1 MPTETLND
9 IQFKARSGAQ
19 VTVDKAEGIVECF
32 VAGIGNKDSVG
43 DIVLPG
49 AFTESLKRRKP
60 RVVWGHS
67 WNEPI
72 GKVLEIYEV
81 PNSDPRLPQK
91 MKSAG
96 IGGLFAKV
104 QFNLGAEKG
113 REAFANVAFFG
124 EEQEWSIGYKTLQ
137 ATFDPIQQANML
149 KEVELYEVSPVLH
162 GANQLTG
169 TISVKDGETGACGT
183 NGCECSVKST
193 TIEPEAPEGIVFE
206 KGFMMGRMPMLMIPL
221 PMPKPEGNPT
231 DTSGRDIWSRGEAGP
246 IGSEDRL
253 KLATEIHGRTKVP
266 IKIVEATE
274 NMVVF
279 LRKMVDGT
287 DRMYRMPYH
296 KTDSG
301 QYMFGKPARVKPQTV
316 YTPDNTPGPPNP
328 LGHMHRKP
336 NSGPILGKDPNS
348 EEIKDGAPILIP
360 CAVESILETKDALSP
375 IFEYYEA
382 TVTPSSGGLIIT
394 DYKPEFRE
402 AADTALKA
410 LGGKLGRG
418 GGLGKGRRAGRAL
431 TARFDPKA
439 WDGDHDG
446 LVQEGTPFERP
457 SIPGINTNLPG
468 QRPTRQKP
476 KESPDDHR
484 SSRQQGGMRSGW
496 GQNAKPGAVPRPPPE
511 PEAKPEPVVDQ
522 AKVSSL
528 NSQIDK
534 LRTGKLDPLLKKLRK
549 AEEDGNEKEARRIRA
564 EMAPLQDEEG
574 RMREQLGEAMGK
586 GRALAGMRSLV
597 KRRDPEKAQE
607 MRDLHAQL
615 TASHPMY
622 LGEDMDS
629 AVLDAI
635 DIFDGRL
642 PQYENDAAYLRQ
654 TATDFRERRGDNED
668 IERGRDPF
676 AEISDEDLNAAA
688 DLLDQAAD
696 AIEKHPIDI
705 DEIFEGMTG
714 ERGMPDATERM
725 HEALAARERGGL
737 PFSSQRD
744 ERQRGIG
751 EYFKG
756 IATEDLEREID
767 FIRSLNTHPNNRVAE
782 DVTAMQ
788 EIYGD
793 YRRMYRRHDRVM
805 EELELRDMDDLFRDQ
820 GTRNEEIRDMSIRQL
835 RNSDIHPDAYQSL
848 ENTFSSFPDD
858 DPIWDMSLR
867 EIAKEDGGMYFG
879 DNDIEDIIRTDA
891 RYRSSAPG
899 TPKPR
904 GRGRHGFHEGP
915 PGYDPDE
922 GREDRVDPDGP
933 DAGRGGGG
941 GMRSRRGNDDDLAD
955 DEDYSDWLARNHG
968 MTDETLDEM
977 AREYDEPPNSGMR
990 SMTSGDRRKRIG
1002 ELNEKLQVLDES
1014 IARAGRFENP
1024 DYKRMVDT
1032 ENRLAAEISG
1042 LRRSE
1047 TLFNLESGSRSRIAA
1062 KKTLELNLT
1071 EDEIGSLRNHIQ
1083 EMVKG
1088 NPDKKVNG
1096 ALASYDT
1103 LLANAKNG
1111 KIKVPAKVYDNIV
1124 DHWDKATGGKKI
1136 HPKTGRDILEFA
1148 AMSDD
1153 SKFTSTSVGQGDDR
1167 YSGFGTQRVN
1177 NGAPAEITPR
1187 MQKEMLGGMR
1197 YQRDTGQGV
1206 DDTGARLRDVS
1217 QLDMNE
1223 VLDADEETW
1232 TPGVQGGGLFP
1243 LRQPGGHSLMFN
1255 AMEADGHGSPRQWQI
1270 VRGHHG
1276 MRSMLYRQGD
1286 KEIAPSALPGEKP
1299 VGGRQVGT
1307 EMPNPK
1313 LQGKKF
1319 NEVKPANWDQM
1330 DEEAQW
1336 DFVSSLLPWTKDR
1349 PDGIRRADLDKLILE
1364 LAKKIDVK
1372 ERRQNRREGKFETLQ
1387 ERRARRAEQGVKL
1400 PTREPAKAPA
1410 EPKPQTPQGAAQE
1423 RRETLTA
1430 LDNLF
1435 ARIHTQAQDA
1445 STAGELEDE
1454 HLDLWGK
1461 AMDILSDS
1469 DDLTYSQI
1477 EALDAL
1483 FDEYLSKDFENLSA
1497 AESASRRSALGQK
1510 QNIETLLAKYR
1521 GDRDIQ
1527 QGDTDAAQHLGG
1539 GDDIVDPTEAGDA
1552 VATGG
1557 MRSMVSRNRQLFPAT
1572 SPVRNYVQAPR
1583 PKPNSGMRATREGRT
1598 QISGEATWFKKIED
1612 SLSREISEARKDDNR
1627 TTVKALELLKQILSR
1642 QESGKTGDKRTNAG
1656 LLTVTQAEIDQILE
1670 GLMNVVD
1677 RQVAADGSRAQIFI
1691 DLMEKLSEAAMST
1704 FILKTSDEIHSRT
1717 QKRTN
1722 SRGDQVTIPLNS

>member
-1 MPTETLND
+1 MPTNLLAD
-9 IQFKARSGAQ
+9 VQFKARTGVQ

-231 DTSGRDIWSRGEAGP
+231 NTSGRDIWSRGEAGP

-431 TARFDPKA
+431 TSRFDPKA

-549 AEEDGNEKEARRIRA
+549 AEEDGNDKEARRIRA

-586 GRALAGMRSLV
+586 GRALAGMRS
-597 KRRDPEKAQE
+597 
-607 MRDLHAQL
+607 
-615 TASHPMY
+615 
-622 LGEDMDS
+622 
-629 AVLDAI
+629 
-635 DIFDGRL
+635 
-642 PQYENDAAYLRQ
+642 
-654 TATDFRERRGDNED
+654 
-668 IERGRDPF
+668 
-676 AEISDEDLNAAA
+676 
-688 DLLDQAAD
+688 
-696 AIEKHPIDI
+696 
-705 DEIFEGMTG
+705 
-714 ERGMPDATERM
+714 
-725 HEALAARERGGL
+725 
-737 PFSSQRD
+737 QRD
-744 ERQRGIG
+744 DRQRAVG

-756 IATEDLEREID
+756 ITTDDLEREIS
-767 FIRSLNTHPNNRVAE
+767 FIRSLNVGGINPGGYAAGQYYGPSVRE
-782 DVTAMQ
+782 DVEAM
-788 EIYGD
+788 ENIYGD
-793 YRRMYRRHDRVM
+793 SRRMRRRHDRVM
-805 EELELRDMDDLFRDQ
+805 EELELRDWDDIFEGE
-820 GTRNEEIRDMSIRQL
+820 GTGREEIRDMSIREL
-835 RNSDIHPDAYQSL
+835 RSSDVHPDVYEPL

-858 DPIWDMSLR
+858 DPVWDMPLR
-867 EIAKEDGGMYFG
+867 EIAEVDRGSNNLYFS
-879 DNDIEDIIRTDA
+879 DRDIERMIDTDA
-891 RYRSSAPG
+891 NYRSGSPG
-899 TPKPR
+899 TPRPR

-922 GREDRVDPDGP
+922 GREDRVDPNGP
-933 DAGRGGGG
+933 DAGRGG

-1002 ELNEKLQVLDES
+1002 ELNEKLQVLDEG
-1014 IARAGRFENP
+1014 IARAGRFEDP

-1088 NPDKKVNG
+1088 NTDKKVNG

-1153 SKFTSTSVGQGDDR
+1153 GKFTSTSLGQGDDR

-1177 NGAPAEITPR
+1177 NGAPAKITPR
-1187 MQKEMLGGMR
+1187 MQQEMLSGMR
-1197 YQRDTGQGV
+1197 SQR
-1206 DDTGARLRDVS
+1206 A
-1217 QLDMNE
+1217 
-1223 VLDADEETW
+1223 
-1232 TPGVQGGGLFP
+1232 
-1243 LRQPGGHSLMFN
+1243 PGGHSLMFN
-1255 AMEADGHGSPRQWQI
+1255 AMQEDRHGSPRQWQI

-1276 MRSMLYRQGD
+1276 MRSIGSD
-1286 KEIAPSALPGEKP
+1286 KEIAPSALPGDKP

-1430 LDNLF
+1430 MDNLF

>member
-1 MPTETLND
+1 MPIETLND
-9 IQFKARSGAQ
+9 IQFKARTGAQ
-19 VTVDKAEGIVECF
+19 VTVDSAEGIVECF

-67 WNEPI
+67 WNDPI

-81 PNSDPRLPQK
+81 PNSDSRLPEK

-137 ATFDPIQQANML
+137 ATFDPVKQANML

-193 TIEPEAPEGIVFE
+193 AIEPEAPEGIVFE
-206 KGFMMGRMPMLMIPL
+206 KGFMMGRMPMVMIPL
-221 PMPKPEGNPT
+221 PMPKPEGSST
-231 DTSGRDIWSRGEAGP
+231 DASSRDIWSRGEAGP
-246 IGSEDRL
+246 LNSEDRL

-287 DRMYRMPYH
+287 ERMYRMPYH

-328 LGHMHRKP
+328 LGHIHHKP
-336 NSGPILGKDPNS
+336 NSGPILGKDPNN
-348 EEIKDGAPILIP
+348 EEVKDGAPILIP
-360 CAVESILETKDALSP
+360 CDIESILETKDALSP
-375 IFEYYEA
+375 ILEYYEA

-431 TARFDPKA
+431 TARFDPRA
-439 WDGDHDG
+439 WDGDNDG

-468 QRPTRQKP
+468 QPHTRQKP
-476 KESPDDHR
+476 KDSPDDHR
-484 SSRQQGGMRSGW
+484 SRPQRGMRSVWDG
-496 GQNAKPGAVPRPPPE
+496 KPGTVREQGDWRTPGRPE
-511 PEAKPEPVVDQ
+511 SEAKPEPVVDE

-549 AEEDGNEKEARRIRA
+549 AEEDGNDKEARRIRA

-574 RMREQLGEAMGK
+574 RLREQLGEAMGK
-586 GRALAGMRSLV
+586 GRALMGMRSMKEWRNPKKAEEL
-597 KRRDPEKAQE
+597 RDI
-607 MRDLHAQL
+607 HARM
-615 TASHPMY
+615 TATHPMY
-622 LGEDMDS
+622 LGEDIDS
-629 AVLDAI
+629 AVLDAT
-635 DIFDGRL
+635 DIFDGRM
-642 PQYENDAAYLRQ
+642 PQYGNNASYLRQ
-654 TATDFRERRGDNED
+654 TATDFRERRGDNDD
-668 IERGRDPF
+668 IADGIDPF

-696 AIEKHPIDI
+696 AIEKNPIDV

-714 ERGMPDATERM
+714 ESGPATPERHSM
-725 HEALAARERGGL
+725 TSGI

-744 ERQRGIG
+744 ERQRAIG
-751 EYFKG
+751 EYFSG
-756 IATEDLEREID
+756 IATEDLEREIA
-767 FIRSLNTHPNNRVAE
+767 FIRSLNTHPRNRVAE
-782 DVTAMQ
+782 DVAAMR

-793 YRRMYRRHDRVM
+793 HHRMWRRHNRVM
-805 EELELRDMDDLFRDQ
+805 EELELRDMDLLFAD
-820 GTRNEEIRDMSIRQL
+820 E
-835 RNSDIHPDAYQSL
+835 PDS
-848 ENTFSSFPDD
+848 
-858 DPIWDMSLR
+858 
-867 EIAKEDGGMYFG
+867 
-879 DNDIEDIIRTDA
+879 
-891 RYRSSAPG
+891 
-899 TPKPR
+899 PKPR
-904 GRGRHGFHEGP
+904 GQHGFHWGP
-915 PGYDPDE
+915 PGFDPDE
-922 GREDRVDPDGP
+922 GREDRGL
-933 DAGRGGGG
+933 
-941 GMRSRRGNDDDLAD
+941 RSRRDDRVPDDLGDDD
-955 DEDYSDWLARNHG
+955 DYSDWLARNHG

-977 AREYDEPPNSGMR
+977 ARYYDDPPNSGAR
-990 SMTSGDRRKRIG
+990 SMSSGDRRKRIG
-1002 ELNEKLQVLDES
+1002 ELNEKLQVLDEN
-1014 IARAGRFENP
+1014 ITRAGRFDDP

-1032 ENRLAAEISG
+1032 ENRLAAEIST

-1047 TLFNLESGSRSRIAA
+1047 TLFDLESGSRSRIAA

-1071 EDEIGSLRNHIQ
+1071 EDEIGSLRNHIR

-1088 NPDKKVNG
+1088 NTDKKVNG

-1103 LLANAKNG
+1103 LLSNAKNG
-1111 KIKVPAKVYDNIV
+1111 KIKVPVEVYDNII
-1124 DHWDKATGGKKI
+1124 DNWDKATGGKKI

-1153 SKFTSTSVGQGDDR
+1153 SKFTSTSVGRSSDH
-1167 YSGFGTQRVN
+1167 YSGFGKQRIN
-1177 NGAPAEITPR
+1177 NGAPPEITPR

-1197 YQRDTGQGV
+1197 LRRDTGQGSG
-1206 DDTGARLRDVS
+1206 DSAAQLQDIS
-1217 QLDMNE
+1217 QIDMND
-1223 VLDADEETW
+1223 VLDDEW
-1232 TPGVQGGGLFP
+1232 SKATPGVQGHLSFA
-1243 LRQPGGHSLMFN
+1243 GGHSLMFN
-1255 AMEADGHGSPRQWQI
+1255 TMEADGHGSPRQWQI

-1276 MRSMLYRQGD
+1276 MRSIGSD
-1286 KEIAPSALPGEKP
+1286 KEVAPSDLPGAKP
-1299 VGGRQVGT
+1299 IGGRQVGT
-1307 EMPNPK
+1307 K
-1313 LQGKKF
+1313 LPDPRLEGTKF
-1319 NEVKPANWDQM
+1319 ETVKPANWDEM
-1330 DEEAQW
+1330 DEETQW
-1336 DFVSSLLPWTKDR
+1336 DFVASLLPWTENR
-1349 PDGIRRADLDKLILE
+1349 PDGIRRADLDKLRLQ
-1364 LAKKIDVK
+1364 LAKKLDVK
-1372 ERRQNRREGKFETLQ
+1372 ERRERRREGKFETLA
-1387 ERRARRAEQGVKL
+1387 ERRARRAEQGVSL
-1400 PTREPAKAPA
+1400 PPREPAEAPA

-1423 RRETLTA
+1423 RREILTA
-1430 LDNLF
+1430 MDNLF

-1445 STAGELEDE
+1445 NTAGELEDK
-1454 HLDLWGK
+1454 HLDFWGK

-1483 FDEYLSKDFENLSA
+1483 FDEYLSGDSDELSA
-1497 AESASRRSALGQK
+1497 PESASRRSALNQK
-1510 QNIETLLAKYR
+1510 RNIETLLAKYR
-1521 GDRDIQ
+1521 EDRDIQ
-1527 QGDTDAAQHLGG
+1527 QGSTDPTQRLGG
-1539 GDDIVDPTEAGDA
+1539 GDDVVDPTELGDA
-1552 VATGG
+1552 VGVFDG
-1557 MRSMVSRNRQLFPAT
+1557 SGLRSMINRNNALFSPS
-1572 SPVRNYVQAPR
+1572 SPVRGYVQAPR
-1583 PKPNSGMRATREGRT
+1583 PKPSSGMRATRAGRT
-1598 QISGEATWFKKIED
+1598 QVNGEATFFKKIED
-1612 SLSREISEARKDDNR
+1612 SLPREIREARKDDNR
-1627 TTVKALELLKQILSR
+1627 ATVKALELLQQILSR
-1642 QESGKTGDKRTNAG
+1642 QESGKVGDRRSNAG
-1656 LLTVTQAEIDQILE
+1656 SLTVTQAEVDQILE
-1670 GLMNVVD
+1670 GLMHVVD
-1677 RQVAADGSRAQIFI
+1677 RQVATDGSRTKMFVE
-1691 DLMEKLSEAAMST
+1691 LLELLSEAAMST
-1704 FILKTSDEIHSRT
+1704 FVMQTTDEIHSRT
-1717 QKRTN
+1717 QQRIN
-1722 SRGDQVTIPLNS
+1722 SRGDRVTIPMNPS

>member
-1 MPTETLND
+1 MPTQTLND

-19 VTVDKAEGIVECF
+19 VAVDSAEGIVECF

-49 AFTESLKRRKP
+49 AFNESLKRRKP
-60 RVVWGHS
+60 RVVWAHS
-67 WNEPI
+67 WNDPI

-113 REAFANVAFFG
+113 REAFASVAFFG

-137 ATFDPIQQANML
+137 ANFDPIQQANML

-169 TISVKDGETGACGT
+169 TISVKDGEAGACGT

-193 TIEPEAPEGIVFE
+193 TVEPETPEGIIFE
-206 KGFMMGRMPMLMIPL
+206 KGSLMGRMPMLMIPL
-221 PMPKPEGNPT
+221 PTPKPGGNPAHAPN
-231 DTSGRDIWSRGEAGP
+231 GDIWSRGEAGP
-246 IGSEDRL
+246 INSEDRV

-279 LRKMVDGT
+279 LRKMTDGT

-301 QYMFGKPARVKPQTV
+301 QYMFGKPARVKPQTI
-316 YTPDNTPGPPNP
+316 YTPDNTPGSPNA
-328 LGHMHRKP
+328 LGPMHHKP
-336 NSGPILGKDPNS
+336 NSNPMLGKDQ
-348 EEIKDGAPILIP
+348 APILIP
-360 CAVESILETKDALSP
+360 CDMESILETKDALSP
-375 IFEYYEA
+375 IFEYYGA

-394 DYKPEFRE
+394 DYRSEFRE
-402 AADTALKA
+402 AAATALKA

-431 TARFDPKA
+431 AARFDPKA

-476 KESPDDHR
+476 KESPEDHR
-484 SSRQQGGMRSGW
+484 SRPKRGMRSQRDDPSDPDDW
-496 GQNAKPGAVPRPPPE
+496 REIEEELRQEHPGAPSEENPGGTREYWNQPVTPKRPSRIAPNRDMTLGE
-511 PEAKPEPVVDQ
+511 E
-522 AKVSSL
+522 S
-528 NSQIDK
+528 
-534 LRTGKLDPLLKKLRK
+534 LLKESGF
-549 AEEDGNEKEARRIRA
+549 AE
-564 EMAPLQDEEG
+564 Q
-574 RMREQLGEAMGK
+574 MGPAS
-586 GRALAGMRSLV
+586 RAGMRSMRE
-597 KRRDPEKAQE
+597 RRNPEKAKE
-607 MRDLHAQL
+607 MRDLHARM
-615 TASHPMY
+615 TATHPMY
-622 LGEDMDS
+622 LGEDIDT
-629 AVLDAI
+629 AVLDAT

-642 PQYENDAAYLRQ
+642 PQYGNNVAYLRE
-654 TATDFRERRGDNED
+654 TATDFRERRGTGHDVAE
-668 IERGRDPF
+668 GRDPF

-696 AIEKHPIDI
+696 AIEKHPIDV
-705 DEIFEGMTG
+705 DKIFEEMTG
-714 ERGMPDATERM
+714 VSGPATPERHSMTSGI
-725 HEALAARERGGL
+725 

-744 ERQRGIG
+744 ERQRAIG
-751 EYFKG
+751 EYFSG

-767 FIRSLNTHPNNRVAE
+767 FIRSLNTHPSKRVAE

-793 YRRMYRRHDRVM
+793 HHRMRRRHDRVL
-805 EELELRDMDDLFRDQ
+805 EELELRDMDDLSRDQ
-820 GTRNEEIRDMSIRQL
+820 G
-835 RNSDIHPDAYQSL
+835 
-848 ENTFSSFPDD
+848 
-858 DPIWDMSLR
+858 
-867 EIAKEDGGMYFG
+867 
-879 DNDIEDIIRTDA
+879 
-891 RYRSSAPG
+891 SSAPG
-899 TPKPR
+899 TPKPQ

-933 DAGRGGGG
+933 DAGRGGG
-941 GMRSRRGNDDDLAD
+941 MRSSRIDSSTGNNGPQLKPRPPEREWGANHKLIPDRFHENGHWVQDIDGNILFKPYDKDTRRELEQLKKRRLWLRRSRGTNEDIDRELEEIDQRIADIGSKKLRKGRDDDIPDDLAD
-955 DEDYSDWLARNHG
+955 DDDYSDWLARNHG
-968 MTDETLDEM
+968 MTDEPLDEM
-977 AREYDEPPNSGMR
+977 AREYDKPPNSGMR
-990 SMTSGDRRKRIG
+990 SMASGDRRKRIG
-1002 ELNEKLQVLDES
+1002 ELNEKLQVLDEG
-1014 IARAGRFENP
+1014 IAKAGRFEDP

-1071 EDEIGSLRNHIQ
+1071 EDEIGSLRSHIQ

-1088 NPDKKVNG
+1088 GEDKKVNG

-1103 LLANAKNG
+1103 LLSNAKGG
-1111 KIKVPAKVYDNIV
+1111 KIKVPVQVYDNII
-1124 DHWDKATGGKKI
+1124 DNWDKATGGKKV

-1153 SKFTSTSVGQGDDR
+1153 SKFSSASVGQGGDR
-1167 YSGFGTQRVN
+1167 YSGFGKQRVN
-1177 NGAPAEITPR
+1177 NGAPSEITPR
-1187 MQKEMLGGMR
+1187 MQQEMLSGMR
-1197 YQRDTGQGV
+1197 SQR
-1206 DDTGARLRDVS
+1206 A
-1217 QLDMNE
+1217 
-1223 VLDADEETW
+1223 
-1232 TPGVQGGGLFP
+1232 
-1243 LRQPGGHSLMFN
+1243 PGGHGLMFN
-1255 AMEADGHGSPRQWQI
+1255 AMQEDRHGSPRQWQI
-1270 VRGHHG
+1270 ARGHHG
-1276 MRSMLYRQGD
+1276 MRAQVGRGDGRDVAPSDLPGD
-1286 KEIAPSALPGEKP
+1286 KPT
-1299 VGGRQVGT
+1299 GGRQVGT

-1336 DFVSSLLPWTKDR
+1336 DFVSSLLPWNKDR
-1349 PDGIRRADLDKLILE
+1349 PEGIRLADLDRLILE
-1364 LAKKIDVK
+1364 LANKLDVK
-1372 ERRQNRREGKFETLQ
+1372 ERRQSRREGKFETLK

-1400 PTREPAKAPA
+1400 PTREPTKAPA

-1430 LDNLF
+1430 MDNLF

-1497 AESASRRSALGQK
+1497 AESAGRRSALSQK
-1510 QNIETLLAKYR
+1510 RNIETLLAKYR
-1521 GDRDIQ
+1521 GDKGIQ
-1527 QGDTDAAQHLGG
+1527 QGSTDAAQRLGG
-1539 GDDIVDPTEAGDA
+1539 GDDIVDPTEQGDA
-1552 VATGG
+1552 VGVTG
-1557 MRSMVSRNRQLFPAT
+1557 MRSMMSRNREAFSSA
-1572 SPVRNYVQAPR
+1572 SPVRRYIQAPR
-1583 PKPNSGMRATREGRT
+1583 SKPNSGMRATREGRT

-1612 SLSREISEARKDDNR
+1612 SLSKEISEARKDDNR
-1627 TTVKALELLKQILSR
+1627 ATVKALELLKQILSR

-1670 GLMNVVD
+1670 GLMDVVD
-1677 RQVAADGSRAQIFI
+1677 RQIAADGSRAEIFI

-1704 FILKTSDEIHSRT
+1704 FILKTSDEIQART

-1722 SRGDQVTIPLNS
+1722 SQGNRVSIPLNT

>member
-1 MPTETLND
+1 MP
-9 IQFKARSGAQ
+9 
-19 VTVDKAEGIVECF
+19 V
-32 VAGIGNKDSVG
+32 
-43 DIVLPG
+43 
-49 AFTESLKRRKP
+49 
-60 RVVWGHS
+60 
-67 WNEPI
+67 
-72 GKVLEIYEV
+72 
-81 PNSDPRLPQK
+81 
-91 MKSAG
+91 
-96 IGGLFAKV
+96 
-104 QFNLGAEKG
+104 
-113 REAFANVAFFG
+113 
-124 EEQEWSIGYKTLQ
+124 
-137 ATFDPIQQANML
+137 
-149 KEVELYEVSPVLH
+149 
-162 GANQLTG
+162 
-169 TISVKDGETGACGT
+169 
-183 NGCECSVKST
+183 
-193 TIEPEAPEGIVFE
+193 
-206 KGFMMGRMPMLMIPL
+206 
-221 PMPKPEGNPT
+221 
-231 DTSGRDIWSRGEAGP
+231 
-246 IGSEDRL
+246 
-253 KLATEIHGRTKVP
+253 
-266 IKIVEATE
+266 
-274 NMVVF
+274 
-279 LRKMVDGT
+279 
-287 DRMYRMPYH
+287 
-296 KTDSG
+296 
-301 QYMFGKPARVKPQTV
+301 
-316 YTPDNTPGPPNP
+316 
-328 LGHMHRKP
+328 
-336 NSGPILGKDPNS
+336 
-348 EEIKDGAPILIP
+348 
-360 CAVESILETKDALSP
+360 
-375 IFEYYEA
+375 
-382 TVTPSSGGLIIT
+382 
-394 DYKPEFRE
+394 
-402 AADTALKA
+402 
-410 LGGKLGRG
+410 
-418 GGLGKGRRAGRAL
+418 
-431 TARFDPKA
+431 
-439 WDGDHDG
+439 
-446 LVQEGTPFERP
+446 
-457 SIPGINTNLPG
+457 
-468 QRPTRQKP
+468 
-476 KESPDDHR
+476 
-484 SSRQQGGMRSGW
+484 
-496 GQNAKPGAVPRPPPE
+496 
-511 PEAKPEPVVDQ
+511 
-522 AKVSSL
+522 
-528 NSQIDK
+528 
-534 LRTGKLDPLLKKLRK
+534 
-549 AEEDGNEKEARRIRA
+549 
-564 EMAPLQDEEG
+564 
-574 RMREQLGEAMGK
+574 
-586 GRALAGMRSLV
+586 
-597 KRRDPEKAQE
+597 
-607 MRDLHAQL
+607 
-615 TASHPMY
+615 
-622 LGEDMDS
+622 
-629 AVLDAI
+629 
-635 DIFDGRL
+635 
-642 PQYENDAAYLRQ
+642 
-654 TATDFRERRGDNED
+654 
-668 IERGRDPF
+668 
-676 AEISDEDLNAAA
+676 
-688 DLLDQAAD
+688 
-696 AIEKHPIDI
+696 
-705 DEIFEGMTG
+705 
-714 ERGMPDATERM
+714 
-725 HEALAARERGGL
+725 
-737 PFSSQRD
+737 SSQRD
-744 ERQRGIG
+744 ERQRAIG
-751 EYFKG
+751 EYFSG

-767 FIRSLNTHPNNRVAE
+767 FIRSLNTHPSKRVAE
-782 DVTAMQ
+782 DVAAMQ

-793 YRRMYRRHDRVM
+793 HHRMRRRHDRVM
-805 EELELRDMDDLFRDQ
+805 EELELRDMDDLSRDQ
-820 GTRNEEIRDMSIRQL
+820 G
-835 RNSDIHPDAYQSL
+835 
-848 ENTFSSFPDD
+848 
-858 DPIWDMSLR
+858 
-867 EIAKEDGGMYFG
+867 
-879 DNDIEDIIRTDA
+879 
-891 RYRSSAPG
+891 SSAPG
-899 TPKPR
+899 TPKPQ

-922 GREDRVDPDGP
+922 GREDRLDPDGP
-933 DAGRGGGG
+933 DAGRGGG
-941 GMRSRRGNDDDLAD
+941 MRSSRIDSSTGNNGPKLKPRPPEREWGANHKLIPDRFHENGHWVQDIDGNILFKPYDKDTRRELEQLKKRRLWLRQSRGTNEDIDRELEEIDQRIADIGSKKLRKGRDGDIPDDLAD
-955 DEDYSDWLARNHG
+955 DDDYSDWLARNHG

-1002 ELNEKLQVLDES
+1002 ELNEKLQVLDEG
-1014 IARAGRFENP
+1014 IARAGRFEDP

-1088 NPDKKVNG
+1088 NTDKKVNG

-1153 SKFTSTSVGQGDDR
+1153 GKFTSTSLGQGDDR
-1167 YSGFGTQRVN
+1167 YSGFGKQRVN

-1206 DDTGARLRDVS
+1206 DDAEARLRDVS

-1223 VLDADEETW
+1223 ILDTDEETW
-1232 TPGVQGGGLFP
+1232 TPGVRGGGLFP

-1255 AMEADGHGSPRQWQI
+1255 AMETDGHGSPRQWQI

-1276 MRSMLYRQGD
+1276 MRSIGSD
-1286 KEIAPSALPGEKP
+1286 KEIAPSALPGDKP
-1299 VGGRQVGT
+1299 TGGRQVGT

-1349 PDGIRRADLDKLILE
+1349 PDGIRRADLDRLILE
-1364 LAKKIDVK
+1364 LANKLDVK

-1430 LDNLF
+1430 MDNLF